1 MTREE
6 FIKELEKGGLHDK
19 IYSYE
24 IEGDKIIVTSDNDD
38 IWLTLDNIPSGI
50 AFNNRGEVHLRSF
63 NPIPSGVEF
72 RNGKLVWIEFIKSI
86 YPGVVFANGTIVNMP
101 SIIPDSSYF
110 HNWKGNIE
118 GVDSKRLLNLMI
130 SKGVFI

>member
-1 MTREE
+1 MKNEW
-6 FIKELEKGGLHDK
+6 FIKVLENKGYFYEIVEDK
-19 IYSYE
+19 IV
-24 IEGDKIIVTSDNDD
+24 VTSENDD

-50 AFNNRGEVHLRSF
+50 VFNNRGEVHLRSF

-110 HNWKGNIE
+110 HNWSGNIE
-118 GVDSKRLLNLMI
+118 GIDFKRLLNHMV